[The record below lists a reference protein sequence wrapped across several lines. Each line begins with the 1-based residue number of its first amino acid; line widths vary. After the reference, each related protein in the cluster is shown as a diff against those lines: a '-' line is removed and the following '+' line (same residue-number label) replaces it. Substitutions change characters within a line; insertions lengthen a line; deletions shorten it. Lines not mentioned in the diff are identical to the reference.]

1 MSNDVEHREAPSFH
15 GDAHF
20 ADHPVD
26 GSFIVVDDVLEANRA
41 ISVSHGP
48 VATVSADASLTIRA
62 LSQ

>member
-1 MSNDVEHREAPSFH
+1 MSNVVEHRAAPSVN

-20 ADHPVD
+20 ADHSVD

-41 ISVSHGP
+41 ISVRHGR
-48 VATVSADASLTIRA
+48 VATVSADASLTIHA